1 METTTYTA
9 FDGCIRVASAE
20 TAEALRSIKR
30 YRDGNPDRTVL
41 IFDDATGTQIDFD
54 FRGTEEDVLARAFP
68 PPPKPGRGRP
78 ALGVVC
84 GEVSLLPRHWDWL
97 RRQGTNASATL
108 RRLVDDAIRNEPAS
122 ARAKR
127 ALEAADRE
135 MWALAGNLPGCE
147 EASRTLY
154 ARDFVRFRDLIRP
167 WPEDVRNHLSNLA
180 GRAE

>member
-9 FDGCIRVASAE
+9 FDGHTLVVSAE
-20 TAEALRSIKR
+20 PAEALRSIKR
-30 YRDGNPDRTVL
+30 YLDGEPGRSVL
-41 IFDDATGTQIDFD
+41 IFDDGSGAQIDFD
-54 FRGTEEDVLARAFP
+54 FRGTEEAVLVRAFP
-68 PPPKPGRGRP
+68 PVTKPGRGRP

-84 GEVSLLPRHWDWL
+84 GEVSLLPRHWEWL
-97 RRQGTNASATL
+97 KRQRNNASATL

-127 ALEAADRE
+127 AVEAADRE

-147 EASRTLY
+147 EASRALY
-154 ARDFVRFRDLIRP
+154 ARDFKRFRNLMSA
-167 WPEDVRNHLSNLA
+167 WPLDVTNHLSALA